1 MKMRFLAG
9 LAAGWL
15 LAGPA
20 LAQVDFDYFD
30 PESGPPN
37 RLRVGGAVYAGP
49 RYMGSDENR
58 VVPLPVVS
66 YRWGDGWFAGTGN
79 GIGYEFSRQ
88 RGTRFGVRATFDAG
102 RRESRSDAL
111 RGMGNINPHPEIGVY
126 FNQALVQ
133 DLQLTTSLRFG
144 AAGTGLLAD
153 IGLGTGFDL
162 GSSVTLRVA
171 GLATLA
177 NGHYMQEFF
186 GVTAEQAAAS
196 GYPETNASSGVRDIR
211 ANLSLFWAVSPE
223 WLATGTL
230 VVRSLSGDARSSP
243 LTRDAT
249 NVSALL
255 SLSYRF

>member
-1 MKMRFLAG
+1 MRFLAG

-15 LAGPA
+15 LAAPA
-20 LAQVDFDYFD
+20 FAQFEFDAVGED
-30 PESGPPN
+30 GSTPN
-37 RLRVGGAVYAGP
+37 RLRVGGALYNGP
-49 RYMGSDENR
+49 RYMGSDER
-58 VVPLPVVS
+58 RTVLLPVVN

-88 RGTRFGVRATFDAG
+88 RGTRYGVRATFDPG

-111 RGMGNINPHPEIGVY
+111 RGMGNIGARPEIGVY

-133 DLQLTTSLRFG
+133 ELQLTTSLRFG
-144 AAGTGLLAD
+144 AAGTGLLGD

-162 GSSVTLRVA
+162 GSGVTLRVA
-171 GLATLA
+171 ALATLA

-196 GYPETNASSGVRDIR
+196 GYPETKASAGVRDVR
-211 ANLSLFWAVSPE
+211 ANLSVFYPVTSE
-223 WLATGTL
+223 WLASGTL
-230 VVRSLSGDARSSP
+230 IVRSLSGDARSSP
-243 LTRDAT
+243 LTREAT
-249 NVSALL
+249 GVSALL

>member
-15 LAGPA
+15 LAAPA
-20 LAQVDFDYFD
+20 FAQFEFDYVGED
-30 PESGPPN
+30 GSTPN
-37 RLRVGGAVYAGP
+37 RLRVGGALYNGP
-49 RYMGSDENR
+49 RYLGSDER
-58 VVPLPVVS
+58 RTLLLPVVN

-88 RGTRFGVRATFDAG
+88 RGTRFGLRATFDPG
-102 RRESRSDAL
+102 RRESHSDAL
-111 RGMGNINPHPEIGVY
+111 RGMGNISPHPEIGVY

-133 DLQLTTSLRFG
+133 ELQLTTSLRFG
-144 AAGTGLLAD
+144 AAGTGLVGD
-153 IGLGTGFDL
+153 IGLGTGFEL
-162 GSSVTLRVA
+162 GSGVALRVA
-171 GLATLA
+171 ALATLA

-186 GVTAEQAAAS
+186 GVSAGQAQSS
-196 GYPETNASSGVRDIR
+196 GYPQTDAGAGVRDIR
-211 ANLSLFWAVSPE
+211 ANLSLFWAVTPE
-223 WLATGTL
+223 WLASGTF
-230 VVRSLSGDARSSP
+230 VVRSLRGDARSSP